1 MHYDA
6 SFAMLLWKYQ
16 VLCLYVDALVKG
28 AFVVTPSFKS
38 KDAYARTCHANH
50 LNLCIFY
57 PFNQY
62 IALFCMLLH
71 NLKIPPPMSR
81 LDFLIPTFSGP
92 LFTVLACGFPILHHS
107 VVDQVIC
114 LEDQNLPRIAKHFPS
129 MKAPAKFLSFLEGT
143 HQSGKYLL

>member
-1 MHYDA
+1 
-6 SFAMLLWKYQ
+6 
-16 VLCLYVDALVKG
+16 
-28 AFVVTPSFKS
+28 
-38 KDAYARTCHANH
+38 
-50 LNLCIFY
+50 
-57 PFNQY
+57 
-62 IALFCMLLH
+62 MLLH
-71 NLKIPPPMSR
+71 NLKLPPPMFR

-114 LEDQNLPRIAKHFPS
+114 LEDQNLPRLATHFPS

>member
-1 MHYDA
+1 
-6 SFAMLLWKYQ
+6 ML
-16 VLCLYVDALVKG
+16 V
-28 AFVVTPSFKS
+28 
-38 KDAYARTCHANH
+38 
-50 LNLCIFY
+50 
-57 PFNQY
+57 
-62 IALFCMLLH
+62 H

-114 LEDQNLPRIAKHFPS
+114 LEDQNLPRLAKHFPS

-143 HQSGKYLL
+143 HQSGRYLLWVEQMSGSICKLLMMWVFKFWEILVCEVFEFTYGLWCYRWSMNYLRDCPI